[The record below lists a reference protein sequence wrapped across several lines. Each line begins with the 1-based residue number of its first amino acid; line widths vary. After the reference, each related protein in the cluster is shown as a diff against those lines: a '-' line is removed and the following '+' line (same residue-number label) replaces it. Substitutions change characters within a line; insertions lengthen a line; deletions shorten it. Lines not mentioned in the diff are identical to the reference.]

1 MVFRT
6 ALPVFA
12 MLALAAGTAHAVAT
26 ATPRERAEA
35 LYQAR
40 DWQAAAAAFAPL
52 AKAEP
57 TDTMLRVRYGASLI
71 GAGQVEAGLTE
82 LTVAETQGAPPVQV
96 AFHRARAYAT
106 DGRTDE
112 AFKALDQAVAGGFQ
126 LQATL
131 DAETAFANL
140 RKDAKWQALTERI
153 ARNVH
158 PCAYQPESRQ
168 FDFWIGEWDV
178 QVPGMTVPATSRIEL
193 VEDRCIIAEYYENG
207 PYAGRSL
214 NVYDTATKKWRQFWV
229 DNKGG
234 VSHYEGEFKDGKM
247 VYLNDN
253 AGTPGGPPAIG
264 RMTFW
269 SEGPDEVRQYVEQ
282 STDGGKTWT
291 VAFNGTYKRRK
302 KA

>member
-1 MVFRT
+1 M
-6 ALPVFA
+6 
-12 MLALAAGTAHAVAT
+12 AG
-26 ATPRERAEA
+26 R
-35 LYQAR
+35 
-40 DWQAAAAAFAPL
+40 
-52 AKAEP
+52 
-57 TDTMLRVRYGASLI
+57 
-71 GAGQVEAGLTE
+71 
-82 LTVAETQGAPPVQV
+82 
-96 AFHRARAYAT
+96 
-106 DGRTDE
+106 DE